1 MNVADK
7 LTVYYSDNGVFSDLS
22 YECFDFYRDTFTK
35 TIVTSEDAIYIGFFK
50 PINAVYI
57 NITTAN
63 TQAGALTVSY
73 YNGTSFTAVSDYY
86 DETKNLTRSGFIQ
99 WGRNLE
105 DEVVT
110 TINSTQL
117 FWYKVTSSVTTS
129 ATVFTGINI
138 IFADDND
145 LKKEYFEIS
154 DLLPS
159 GQASHILTHMSVRDH
174 IINTLRR
181 DGKYSYNSTDTIV
194 KKTTPWDLLDF
205 SEVRLAAT
213 YLALSKIFNN
223 VSDQIDDVYR
233 QKSSYYMS
241 LFNDAMKVLY
251 LSLDTDDDGVLD
263 ADEREVDN
271 SLRLFRR

>member
-1 MNVADK
+1 
-7 LTVYYSDNGVFSDLS
+7 
-22 YECFDFYRDTFTK
+22 
-35 TIVTSEDAIYIGFFK
+35 
-50 PINAVYI
+50 
-57 NITTAN
+57 
-63 TQAGALTVSY
+63 
-73 YNGTSFTAVSDYY
+73 
-86 DETKNLTRSGFIQ
+86 
-99 WGRNLE
+99 
-105 DEVVT
+105 VVT
-110 TINSTQL
+110 TINSTEL

-154 DLLPS
+154 DFLPS